1 MIGTP
6 TPKIQRV
13 FNLNQFYTMEE
24 KTIQKE
30 TLERIKTL
38 PRIDYLAYLELINQG
53 QVKRLQKLKKPR
65 TIFFEEESGCF
76 LYFNS
81 YYQDFSKCG
90 IFKDVINE

>member
-6 TPKIQRV
+6 TPRIQGV

-90 IFKDVINE
+90 IFKDVIND

>member
-53 QVKRLQKLKKPR
+53 QVKR
-65 TIFFEEESGCF
+65 
-76 LYFNS
+76 
-81 YYQDFSKCG
+81 
-90 IFKDVINE
+90 